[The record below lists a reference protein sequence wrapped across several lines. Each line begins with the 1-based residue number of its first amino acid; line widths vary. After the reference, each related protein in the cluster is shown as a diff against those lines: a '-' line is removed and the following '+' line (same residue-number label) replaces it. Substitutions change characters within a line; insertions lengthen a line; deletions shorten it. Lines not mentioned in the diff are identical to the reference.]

1 MKGKKPPLPANG
13 IMADVLK
20 ELARA
25 KAKFPR
31 WPDHIVAR
39 GAIVAEEAGE
49 LLRECLH
56 NKYEGENNIE
66 AMRKEAIQVI
76 VTGIRFLENLK

>member
-1 MKGKKPPLPANG
+1 MTKKPDNG
-13 IMADVLK
+13 IMAEVFR

-25 KAKFPR
+25 KANRPR
-31 WPDHIVAR
+31 WPDHIVAC

-49 LLRECLH
+49 LLRECLQ
-56 NKYEGENNIE
+56 NKYEDKQNRE

-76 VTGIRFLENLK
+76 VTAIRFLENLK